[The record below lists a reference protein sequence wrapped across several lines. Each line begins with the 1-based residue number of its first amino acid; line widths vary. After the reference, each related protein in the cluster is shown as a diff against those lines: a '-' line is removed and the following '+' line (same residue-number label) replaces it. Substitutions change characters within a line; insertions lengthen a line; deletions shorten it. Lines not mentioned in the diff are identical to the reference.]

1 MGESLHTRQG
11 HLSST
16 SWTAVETIKWFFL
29 NTQQIKSCKLEVKE
43 ETENTIQTHK
53 GIPGQGHLGNSEW

>member
-1 MGESLHTRQG
+1 M
-11 HLSST
+11 
-16 SWTAVETIKWFFL
+16 ETIKWFFL

-53 GIPGQGHLGNSEW
+53 GIPGQGHLGNSE